1 VQSYGPAHDQLP
13 RPSSSSARFELR
25 HPETDEVA
33 WDIVLAGEEMEDFA
47 RNELLR
53 DVTFG
58 LDALGTVPGHGL
70 QSPATS
76 VIPNL

>member
-1 VQSYGPAHDQLP
+1 M
-13 RPSSSSARFELR
+13 
-25 HPETDEVA
+25 A

-58 LDALGTVPGHGL
+58 LDALGTVSGRGI
-70 QSPATS
+70 QSRAAS

>member
-1 VQSYGPAHDQLP
+1 M
-13 RPSSSSARFELR
+13 
-25 HPETDEVA
+25 A

-58 LDALGTVPGHGL
+58 LDALGTVSGHGL
-70 QSPATS
+70 QSPAAS

>member
-1 VQSYGPAHDQLP
+1 
-13 RPSSSSARFELR
+13 
-25 HPETDEVA
+25 
-33 WDIVLAGEEMEDFA
+33 VLAGEEMEDFA